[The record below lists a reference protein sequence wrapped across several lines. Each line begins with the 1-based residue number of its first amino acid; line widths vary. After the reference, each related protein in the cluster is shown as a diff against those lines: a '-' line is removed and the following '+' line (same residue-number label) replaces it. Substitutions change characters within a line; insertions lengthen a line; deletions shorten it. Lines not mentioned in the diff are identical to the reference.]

1 MKYKITLNGKVY
13 EVEVE
18 RGEAIVI
25 DEYAA
30 SAPTPAPVPT
40 PAPAPTPVPAPTPAP
55 APIPAPAPTPAPA
68 SVSAAP
74 VKPAEGEKVSAPLP
88 GTILEVAV
96 REGDSV
102 TAGQVLVI
110 IEAMK
115 MENEIT
121 SPQSGIIAQ
130 VLVSKGASV
139 NTGDVMLVIR

>member
-1 MKYKITLNGKVY
+1 
-13 EVEVE
+13 
-18 RGEAIVI
+18 
-25 DEYAA
+25 
-30 SAPTPAPVPT
+30 
-40 PAPAPTPVPAPTPAP
+40 
-55 APIPAPAPTPAPA
+55 
-68 SVSAAP
+68 
-74 VKPAEGEKVSAPLP
+74 VSAPLP